1 MWQWFLTLGAPRN
14 FYTLSGRYMP
24 WLAGITVVLLGIG
37 LVWGLAL
44 TPPDYQMGE
53 NYRIA
58 YIHVPMATLAMGCYA
73 MMACFSA
80 GYLIW
85 KIKIADMI
93 AKSCAPIGASVTA
106 VALVTG
112 SLWGI
117 PTWGTWRIWDARLT
131 STLIMLFLYGGI
143 IALRGAFDSIDSGA
157 RACAVLSLVG
167 VVNLPIIKY
176 SVDWWNTLHQGASNL
191 SLSDRA
197 ANPPEVWLPAFFVG
211 FGILG
216 FFLIAL
222 ILRTRNEILVRERR
236 SQWVKD
242 LINGSGQE
250 EVNNA

>member
-1 MWQWFLTLGAPRN
+1 MWQWFLTLGAPRK

-117 PTWGTWRIWDARLT
+117 PTWGTWWIWDARLT

>member
-117 PTWGTWRIWDARLT
+117 PTWGTWWIWDARLT

-236 SQWVKD
+236 SQWVMD

>member
-117 PTWGTWRIWDARLT
+117 PTWGTWWIWDARLT

-222 ILRTRNEILVRERR
+222 ILRTRNEILARERR

>member
-117 PTWGTWRIWDARLT
+117 PTWGTWWIWDARLT

>member
-14 FYTLSGRYMP
+14 FHTLSGRYMP

-117 PTWGTWRIWDARLT
+117 PTWGTWWIWDARLT

>member
-53 NYRIA
+53 NSRIA

-117 PTWGTWRIWDARLT
+117 PTWGTWWIWDARLT